1 MKKALCFLLFL
12 LCWLIPAAAFD
23 FGGFFWADYY
33 ALVDDSTWYTSERVR
48 FTVAPELKWKS
59 ESGLWD
65 AHLSAVAYI
74 QPLETDEFLFP
85 PAIIEQERIIREA
98 YLSLHLGMFD
108 IDLGQKFVTWGMVD
122 YLSPLNVV
130 NHSDTTV
137 LSVDNLLEGSLP
149 DVLAQLRIYPVDG
162 LSIELIYAPFLQP
175 NLFDIEDIDVVENFT
190 LPSGST
196 YDINASFKDKRIP
209 LFSEWAHSFYSA
221 VHYSSYI
228 FDLIVSYST
237 FLDKNPDFDLSA
249 INETE
254 TAGPT
259 YTVTG
264 TAYPT
269 YTRVHNIGAGSSFYL
284 GNFLISADSAIKITK
299 DWQGSV
305 IEIRNSELFTA
316 LQVERLFWNR
326 VRAHLNLYH
335 RYVINYD
342 TPLES
347 PYSPPIEAFV
357 VYVIEPYLLQKPQS
371 QYYFLAH
378 LDSHF
383 FRERLVLGVNFVYGY
398 TEQGYY
404 LVPRITYK
412 ASDRV
417 AFSAGADVWVDG
429 DSGSFLGRNE
439 TRDNFFIRVQYA
451 W

>member
-12 LCWLIPAAAFD
+12 LCWLNPAAAID

-33 ALVDDSTWYTSERVR
+33 ALVDDSTWYTNERIR

-149 DVLAQLRIYPVDG
+149 DVLAQLRFYLLDG

-175 NLFDIEDIDVVENFT
+175 NLFDIEDIEVDEYWDFGTV
-190 LPSGST
+190 T
-196 YDINASFKDKRIP
+196 YAIDASFKDRKIP

-221 VHYSSYI
+221 FHYSSYLL
-228 FDLIVSYST
+228 DLIISYST
-237 FLDKNPDFDLSA
+237 YLDKNPDFDLSG
-249 INETE
+249 ITE
-254 TAGPT
+254 TIVGPDHT
-259 YTVTG
+259 IVG
-264 TAYPT
+264 TAYT
-269 YTRVHNIGAGSSFYL
+269 DYNRVHNIGAGASFYL
-284 GNFLISADSAIKITK
+284 GNFLVSADSTIKITK
-299 DWQGSV
+299 DWEGSV
-305 IEIRNSELFTA
+305 IEIHNSELFSA

-326 VRAHLNLYH
+326 VRAHLNAYH
-335 RYVINYD
+335 RYVFNYD
-342 TPLES
+342 TTIEL
-347 PYSPPIEAFV
+347 PYSSLISS
-357 VYVIEPYLLQKPQS
+357 YVIMVIDDYLLQKPES
-371 QYYFLAH
+371 QLYFLGH
-378 LDSHF
+378 LDTNF
-383 FRERLVLGVNFVYGY
+383 FRERLLLGVNFVYGH
-398 TEQGYY
+398 TEKGYY

-412 ASDRV
+412 ASDRITL
-417 AFSAGADVWVDG
+417 SIGADIWVRG
-429 DSGSFLGRNE
+429 DIESFLGRDE
-439 TRDNFFIRVQYA
+439 TRDNFFVRFQYA